1 MLQSHKFP
9 RITFTLMTLALIAY
23 TFTIIAIQDNMS
35 VLIVILMIV
44 VTTAAII
51 LMTVLSTTIV
61 HKLASEITTMINESN
76 DIDITPEDIK
86 RLGRACVKLDK
97 YNVLYEIDLERAVIV
112 AHVSMGMYTR
122 MSVADNLDYS
132 VEYHIVGTNTILYKL
147 EKTK

>member
-23 TFTIIAIQDNMS
+23 AVTIMTVQHNMY
-35 VLIVILMIV
+35 VLMVILIVLTV
-44 VTTAAII
+44 AVII
-51 LMTVLSTTIV
+51 SMTLLSTTIV
-61 HKLASEITTMINESN
+61 HKLASEITTMINESD
-76 DIDITPEDIK
+76 DINITPEDIK

-97 YNVLYEIDLERAVIV
+97 YNVLYEIDLKRAIIV

-132 VEYHIVGTNTILYKL
+132 VEYHIVGTNTILVKSK
-147 EKTK
+147 ENK